1 MSEPRFRFRVRYYD
15 RVLSH
20 KGKGVQVRSFTD
32 REAAEKFAAENQLYS
47 RPCVVDEVGPDA
59 ATGAKIVD
67 LAEALKRA
75 VNKPQEEPVVS
86 EELEVLVP
94 VRFEITP
101 EAISAKRAQYAA
113 LKADTPTGYEQVRLA
128 IADCRTM
135 RVAVEKRRVEL
146 KASALKY
153 GRDVDAAAASLTAM
167 LESLEEPLKA
177 LKSAVDDEKARIRRE
192 KEEAAKAALEAEIR
206 AKREAEEAELRA
218 RREAEEAELRAQRQ
232 AEEAR
237 LAEQRAAL
245 EAAER
250 EAEARRK
257 AEREAEDARIAAE
270 RAKLEAERKA
280 AEEERAREQKLRDE
294 QAAKVAA
301 EQKAEADRLAAERQA
316 IEAERAKA
324 AKEERERAEAE
335 AARVAEERRI
345 EAEKLAAERAEIQAE
360 RDRLAAEARAREAKE
375 QAEREAAEAK
385 ARAEQEAAEAAER
398 LAALRPDFE
407 KIRTFAVAIDAL
419 AASAPK
425 MASLEGDSI
434 IGMAAADLRALSARL
449 VEQVQ
454 EEVAAQ

>member
-1 MSEPRFRFRVRYYD
+1 MSEPARFRVRYYD
-15 RVLSH
+15 RALSH
-20 KGKGVQVRSFTD
+20 KGKGVQVRGFVD

-47 RPCVVDEVGPDA
+47 RPCVVEDIEVAP

-67 LAEALKRA
+67 LFEALKQSLE
-75 VNKPQEEPVVS
+75 KGKEESTVP

-101 EAISAKRAQYAA
+101 EAIAAKRATYAA
-113 LKADTPTGYEQVRLA
+113 LSADTSAGYEQVRLA

-153 GRDVDAAAASLTAM
+153 GRDVDTAAAALTSL

-177 LKSAVDDEKARIRRE
+177 LKSAVDDEKARAKRE
-192 KEEAAKAALEAEIR
+192 KEEAAKAALEAEIC

-218 RREAEEAELRAQRQ
+218 QRE

-237 LAEQRAAL
+237 LAEERAAL
-245 EAAER
+245 AA
-250 EAEARRK
+250 AQK
-257 AEREAEDARIAAE
+257 AESERLAAE
-270 RAKLEAERKA
+270 RAQLEAERKA
-280 AEEERAREQKLRDE
+280 AELERAREQKLRDE

-324 AKEERERAEAE
+324 AKEERQRAEAAE
-335 AARVAEERRI
+335 ALAAEERRAAS
-345 EAEKLAAERAEIQAE
+345 EALAKERAELQVE
-360 RDRLAAEARAREAKE
+360 RERLAAQERAREA
-375 QAEREAAEAK
+375 ERAAAEAK
-385 ARAEQEAAEAAER
+385 ARAEKEATEAAER

-407 KIRTFAVAIDAL
+407 KIRAFSKKVDAL
-419 AASAPK
+419 IKAAPE
-425 MASLEGDSI
+425 MATHDGSEI
-434 IGMAAADLRALSARL
+434 IRAALDDLRDLRGRL
-449 VEQVQ
+449 LDQSQ
-454 EEVAAQ
+454 EAVAAQ